1 MTKEEKK
8 LPIFLGE
15 GDEQIQIGY
24 VSLSEWQ
31 PGDPEYTRVFV
42 NLDVF
47 PGEYA
52 SLARVVKW
60 EEEIVQ
66 VAEDRILNEWDKGEE
81 ENKES
86 DTDEQ

>member
-1 MTKEEKK
+1 MSDEKK

-24 VSLSEWQ
+24 ASLSEWH
-31 PGDPEYTRVFV
+31 PGDPEYTRIYI

-52 SLARVVKW
+52 TLARVVKW
-60 EEEIVQ
+60 E
-66 VAEDRILNEWDKGEE
+66 DILKVSEAMYPKDKG
-81 ENKES
+81 
-86 DTDEQ
+86 